1 MPWQPHSE
9 SRVSEHG
16 NAVYLPSPTQLAQ
29 VMHCVPVQNSLP
41 LRHPPAARTLGR
53 NVGFDSTPGGA
64 ASAQSSTKPATTRG
78 MAGLLY
84 PTVSSSL
91 PFFLDQDRRPEAP
104 QYTNQPRRAQTREME
119 SMGDDLCRELPTEDG
134 GDEAPT
140 PVLSSF
146 DLAGV
151 AAAIRE
157 GRCKNII
164 IMVGAGVST
173 SAGIPDFRTPGTG
186 LYDNLAKYNLPTPT
200 AVFDIRFFK
209 ENPAPFYQLVRRVP
223 APVSAR
229 RV

>member
-1 MPWQPHSE
+1 MQ
-9 SRVSEHG
+9 G
-16 NAVYLPSPTQLAQ
+16 
-29 VMHCVPVQNSLP
+29 
-41 LRHPPAARTLGR
+41 
-53 NVGFDSTPGGA
+53 VGD
-64 ASAQSSTKPATTRG
+64 
-78 MAGLLY
+78 
-84 PTVSSSL
+84 
-91 PFFLDQDRRPEAP
+91 E
-104 QYTNQPRRAQTREME
+104 
-119 SMGDDLCRELPTEDG
+119 LCRALPMEEG
-134 GDEAPT
+134 GYEEPT

-164 IMVGAGVST
+164 VMVGAGVST

-209 ENPAPFYQLVRRVP
+209 ENPAPFYQLVRRLP